1 MHWERLWRIPQLRS
15 SQLAQAPRGWGLQ
28 GLRPAP
34 PASPSPGRRAHVTSL
49 MLISASTYCRPFCRM
64 EMRAAGGTS
73 VPLMLDWL
81 MWLSIPNVNAEWE
94 KPAETQGRWGGR
106 GSMRPGFVGGT
117 PGGSDAPNEDRA
129 GGGDV
134 VIRRLASR
142 VGGPRDRWQTKVCLH
157 EAAGRTAGL
166 KNRKKESK
174 KARKQRLSSTLL
186 LFKKKTFWL
195 PQFPDQGMNPCPP
208 PPAADWEL
216 GSLNHWTAREV
227 SPSPHPN

>member
-1 MHWERLWRIPQLRS
+1 MHWERPWQIPQLRS
-15 SQLAQAPRGWGLQ
+15 SQLAQVPRGWGLQ

-34 PASPSPGRRAHVTSL
+34 PASPTLGRRAHITSL

-106 GSMRPGFVGGT
+106 GSVRPGLVGGT

-134 VIRRLASR
+134 VIGRPASR
-142 VGGPRDRWQTKVCLH
+142 VGGVPETDGRPRCAWH

-166 KNRKKESK
+166 KKRKQ
-174 KARKQRLSSTLL
+174 ARKQRLSSALL
-186 LFKKKTFWL
+186 LFEKKTFWL
-195 PQFPDQGMNPCPP
+195 P
-208 PPAADWEL
+208 
-216 GSLNHWTAREV
+216 
-227 SPSPHPN
+227 